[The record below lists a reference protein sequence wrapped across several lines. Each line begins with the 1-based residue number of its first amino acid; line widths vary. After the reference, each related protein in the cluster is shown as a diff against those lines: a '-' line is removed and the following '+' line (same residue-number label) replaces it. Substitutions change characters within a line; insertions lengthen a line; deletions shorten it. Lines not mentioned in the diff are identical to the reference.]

1 MAADSECMF
10 IHDQV
15 HQSMISFCHMTCDL
29 EDSAVEAA
37 FFTPFQLENSATVCS
52 RRKVYCA
59 NSDSLNLFEG
69 AYLKFLES
77 LQPKI

>member
-37 FFTPFQLENSATVCS
+37 FFTPFQLENFATGAAGAQQV
-52 RRKVYCA
+52 VPVLDA
-59 NSDSLNLFEG
+59 LNLFDG
-69 AYLKFLES
+69 A
-77 LQPKI
+77 QRI